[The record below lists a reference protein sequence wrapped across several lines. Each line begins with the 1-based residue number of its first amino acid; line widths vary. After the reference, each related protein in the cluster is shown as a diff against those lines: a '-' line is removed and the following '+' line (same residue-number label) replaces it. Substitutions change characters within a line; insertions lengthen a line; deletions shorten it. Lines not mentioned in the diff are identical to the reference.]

1 MKRFFNYILLAFSF
15 SFLAGC
21 KKYVEIPPPDNQLIA
36 SSVFADDKTATATV
50 AGLYSRINGFN
61 SSFGNFIA
69 NFTPSMSADEFYY
82 AFSSADLDEFR
93 DNKLTSPNT
102 YLSNAWSNLYSYI
115 YHANSIVE
123 GLGGSTA
130 LTPAVKKQLMGEAK
144 FLRAFFYFYLVNY
157 FNDVPLILD
166 TDYQKNTS
174 MARTPA
180 AQVYAAILADLV
192 AAQAD
197 LTDAYPSAE
206 RTRANKAAA
215 SALLARVYLY
225 QQQYDKAEAEATKV
239 ISDARY
245 QLLTDLSKIF
255 LKNSNEAILQWQ
267 TVNTSTAGVNT
278 WEGFSIVP
286 ASATSTPLY
295 QAHPNFVAAFETG
308 DKRKDNWIKSFTNTS
323 GTVYYP
329 FKYKIRTKT
338 PVDEYSMVLRFA
350 EQYLIRAEARARQNN
365 LVGAKADVDTIRK
378 RAGLAV
384 LPDNLSQADMLL
396 AIEKERRME
405 LFAEWGH
412 RWLDLRR
419 TGRSMAVLG
428 PVKPGLEVTD
438 LLYPIPLSARNTNPN
453 LTQNPGYN

>member
-1 MKRFFNYILLAFSF
+1 
-15 SFLAGC
+15 
-21 KKYVEIPPPDNQLIA
+21 
-36 SSVFADDKTATATV
+36 
-50 AGLYSRINGFN
+50 
-61 SSFGNFIA
+61 
-69 NFTPSMSADEFYY
+69 
-82 AFSSADLDEFR
+82 
-93 DNKLTSPNT
+93 
-102 YLSNAWSNLYSYI
+102 
-115 YHANSIVE
+115 
-123 GLGGSTA
+123 
-130 LTPAVKKQLMGEAK
+130 MGEAR

-174 MARTPA
+174 LPRTPA
-180 AQVYAAILADLV
+180 AQVYAAILEDLV

-197 LTDAYPSAE
+197 LADAYQSAE

-225 QQQYDKAEAEATKV
+225 QQQYDKAETEATKV
-239 ISDARY
+239 IGDARY

-255 LKNSNEAILQWQ
+255 LKNSNETILQWQ
-267 TVNTSTAGVNT
+267 TINTSTAGVNT

-308 DKRKDNWIKSFTNTS
+308 DKRKDNWVKSFTNTS

-405 LFAEWGH
+405 LFAEWA
-412 RWLDLRR
+412 
-419 TGRSMAVLG
+419 TGGLTCAVQEDQWPYWG
-428 PVKPGLEVTD
+428 
-438 LLYPIPLSARNTNPN
+438 R
-453 LTQNPGYN
+453 